1 VSELD
6 KARRH
11 RRDQQLLRAYA
22 AEPGPRRLA
31 DLVDRYQPLA
41 LSLAGRYRGRYESFE
56 DLSQVANL
64 GLIKA
69 IRGFDPER
77 QNSFTAYAVPTI
89 LGEIRRHFRDQVW
102 NLRLPRGLQ
111 EQTMK
116 IEAALDGLSE
126 RLGRSPTVNE
136 LAAETDLTLEEVNE
150 TLVARDAR
158 WTTSFDAPVSDGD
171 EGTTADLTGRID
183 PGFDRVEADEACG
196 RAVLDPDEREAIE
209 MRFGAGMTQAEVGKR
224 LGCSQMQ
231 VSRISRRGLAKL
243 LAAVQGDPEARLVA

>member
-1 VSELD
+1 VSELET
-6 KARRH
+6 ARRH

-22 AEPGPRRLA
+22 ADPGPQRLA

-41 LSLAGRYRGRYESFE
+41 LSLAGRYRGRIESFD

-64 GLIKA
+64 GLVKA
-69 IRGFDPER
+69 IKGFDPDR
-77 QNSFTAYAVPTI
+77 QLPFTAYAVPTI

-102 NLRLPRGLQ
+102 NLRLPRSLQ
-111 EQTMK
+111 EKTLK
-116 IEAALDGLSE
+116 VEAALDGLSE

-136 LAAETDLTLEEVNE
+136 LAAEAGLAPEEVNE

-158 WTTSFDAPVSDGD
+158 WTTSFDAPISEED
-171 EGTTADLTGRID
+171 EGAVADYTGCID
-183 PGFDRVEADEACG
+183 PGFDQVEANEACA
-196 RAVLDPDEREAIE
+196 RTALDQDERAAIE
-209 MRFGAGMTQAEVGKR
+209 MRFGAGMTQAEIGKR

-243 LAAVQGDPEARLVA
+243 LAAVQGDPKAPSAA